1 MTTPPNSADST
12 PRPVPAAAA
21 PNAGAPAARGG
32 RGGRTALVAAVLG
45 GVVLL
50 AVGTVPRV
58 LRHRAIVAEAGATT
72 TAVPVVTVAEA
83 YLGAASG
90 ELSLPATVQ
99 GLHETGL
106 YPRSNGYV
114 RRWLADMGAQVR
126 AGQTLAEIEMPE
138 LDQELSQARANLT
151 QVEATLALTRSTLER
166 WKDLVKEDAATRQE
180 LDEKQAAFNAAQAS
194 AGAARANV
202 ERLTALRRFGSVE
215 APFSGVITARNVD
228 VGALVSAGATGGR
241 PLFTLAQVDTVR
253 VLTSVPQSAAPSVR
267 VGQTADVTVQELGSA
282 AFRGRVT
289 RTAQALDPTTRTLLT
304 EIQVENRDRRL
315 LPGMFAQAKLTLDR
329 ATPPLLVP
337 ANTLMM
343 RGDGPQVA
351 VVAGGRVRIARVTLG
366 RDYGTEVEVTGGL
379 TPGATLV
386 VNPGDEV
393 TEGAVV
399 RVAPPAPKPRE

>member
-1 MTTPPNSADST
+1 MTTPHSGT
-12 PRPVPAAAA
+12 PLPT
-21 PNAGAPAARGG
+21 PNAPAG
-32 RGGRTALVAAVLG
+32 RGGRTVLVAAVIG
-45 GVVLL
+45 AVALL
-50 AVGTVPRV
+50 AIGTVPRV

-83 YLGAASG
+83 HLGAARG
-90 ELSLPATVQ
+90 ELALPASVH

-114 RRWLADMGAQVR
+114 RRWLADMGTQVR

-138 LDQELSQARANLT
+138 LDQELTQARANLT
-151 QVEATLALTRSTLER
+151 QVEATLELARATLAR
-166 WKDLVKEDAATRQE
+166 WQDLVKEDAATRQE
-180 LDEKQAAFNAAQAS
+180 LDEKQAGFAAAQAS
-194 AGAARANV
+194 ANAARANV
-202 ERLTALRRFGSVE
+202 QRLTALRRFGAVE
-215 APFSGVITARNVD
+215 APFAGVITARNVD
-228 VGALVSAGATGGR
+228 VGALVSAGGAGGR

-253 VLTSVPQSAAPSVR
+253 VLTSVPQSAAPAVR

-289 RTAQALDPTTRTLLT
+289 RTAQALDPATRTLLT
-304 EIQVENRDRRL
+304 EIEVENRDRRL
-315 LPGMFAQAKLTLDR
+315 MPGMFAQAKLVLDR

-337 ANTLMM
+337 ANTLMV
-343 RGDGPQVA
+343 RGDGTQVA
-351 VVAGGRVRIARVTLG
+351 EVTNGRVRLVKVTLG
-366 RDYGTEVEVTGGL
+366 RDYGTEVEVTNGL

-399 RVAPPAPKPRE
+399 RVAPAPPKGKE

>member
-1 MTTPPNSADST
+1 MTTPPNSADS
-12 PRPVPAAAA
+12 PVRPA
-21 PNAGAPAARGG
+21 PTAG
-32 RGGRTALVAAVLG
+32 RGGRTALVAASLG
-45 GVVLL
+45 ALALL
-50 AVGTVPRV
+50 AIGTVPRV

-83 YLGAASG
+83 RLGAATG
-90 ELSLPATVQ
+90 ELALPATVH

-114 RRWLADMGAQVR
+114 RRWLADMGSTVR

-138 LDQELSQARANLT
+138 LDQELTQARANLT
-151 QVEATLALTRSTLER
+151 QVQATLELTRATLAR
-166 WKDLVKEDAATRQE
+166 WQDLVKEDAATRQE

-202 ERLTALRRFGSVE
+202 DRLSALRRFGAVV

-228 VGALVSAGATGGR
+228 VGALVSAGSAGGR

-253 VLTSVPQSAAPSVR
+253 VVTSVPQSAATAVR
-267 VGQTADVTVQELGSA
+267 VGQAAEVTVQELGSA

-289 RTAQALDPTTRTLLT
+289 RTAQALDPATRTLLT
-304 EIQVENRDRRL
+304 EIQVDNRERRL
-315 LPGMFAQAKLTLDR
+315 MPGMFAQARLTLDH
-329 ATPPLLVP
+329 AAPPLLVP

-351 VVAGGRVRIARVTLG
+351 VVEGGRVRIARVTLG
-366 RDYGTEVEVTGGL
+366 RDYGTTVEVTSGL
-379 TPGATLV
+379 APGATLV

-393 TEGAVV
+393 AEGAVV
-399 RVAPPAPKPRE
+399 RLAPAPSRPKE